1 MLDVAR
7 TFPATN
13 QRCQQPTGAG
23 KMIFPAPVFMTFVFA
38 NGYVTSWRRNNEC
51 RFFHR
56 TILMAM

>member
-23 KMIFPAPVFMTFVFA
+23 KMIFPAPVFYDFCIRKRLRYFV
-38 NGYVTSWRRNNEC
+38 EKKQ
-51 RFFHR
+51 
-56 TILMAM
+56 